1 MSIGGAFLGSA
12 KAYAYPV
19 TGEMTESIGLGAA
32 FAAMLEKHG
41 GLGRTSVA
49 ELTRTWA
56 SVPAL
61 LPRGGSAYWSTNGT
75 FLTIEKPS
83 PDVLDALRRD
93 ASSSSV
99 ARALL
104 DRVADGAELSVD
116 GALDLLRAMLPAYG
130 TLLSS
135 EYEISAPALPA
146 RREDDRYLGNPLNAP
161 LPRAKNLQIYCLYG
175 YGKPTPAGLRLSWA
189 APRASSPAN
198 VPERYLEIS
207 KSGGGVVQ
215 GDGDGP
221 RQCSFFRVDG
231 ARGRRTTRERISVAQ
246 ARCRSRLWGITAR
259 AAGAARGS
267 THQRCVSDSRSTST
281 RPPTPSPRY
290 CDRSTL

>member
-83 PDVLDALRRD
+83 PDVLEALRRD
-93 ASSSSV
+93 ASSSTV

-116 GALDLLRAMLPAYG
+116 GALDLLRAMLPACA
-130 TLLSS
+130 TRVS
-135 EYEISAPALPA
+135 
-146 RREDDRYLGNPLNAP
+146 
-161 LPRAKNLQIYCLYG
+161 LPRI
-175 YGKPTPAGLRLSWA
+175 A
-189 APRASSPAN
+189 ATIG
-198 VPERYLEIS
+198 EHT
-207 KSGGGVVQ
+207 G
-215 GDGDGP
+215 
-221 RQCSFFRVDG
+221 
-231 ARGRRTTRERISVAQ
+231 
-246 ARCRSRLWGITAR
+246 TAR
-259 AAGAARGS
+259 SS
-267 THQRCVSDSRSTST
+267 TAST
-281 RPPTPSPRY
+281 RYVRPPYRPAKTTIATSAIH
-290 CDRSTL
+290 

>member
-1 MSIGGAFLGSA
+1 
-12 KAYAYPV
+12 
-19 TGEMTESIGLGAA
+19 
-32 FAAMLEKHG
+32 MLEKHG

-83 PDVLDALRRD
+83 PDVLEALRRD
-93 ASSSSV
+93 APSSKV
-99 ARALL
+99 AAALL
-104 DRVADGAELSVD
+104 DRVADGAELTVD

-146 RREDDRYLGNPLNAP
+146 RRDDDRYLGNPLNAP

-175 YGKPTPAGLRLSWA
+175 YGKPTPAGLKLAWA

-221 RQCSFFRVDG
+221 RQCSFFALMARGGVEQRESVSPSHRHSAARVAWLSLCQRLG
-231 ARGRRTTRERISVAQ
+231 RLAAQPIKGACESEGVRARGRRPPRRV
-246 ARCRSRLWGITAR
+246 TA
-259 AAGAARGS
+259 AAR
-267 THQRCVSDSRSTST
+267 RSSWVGE
-281 RPPTPSPRY
+281 R
-290 CDRSTL
+290 